1 MELRTLKT
9 FIKVAELLNFSKAAE
24 ALGYTQSTVSV
35 HIGQLE
41 TELHTRLF
49 ERFGK
54 NVRLTAEGL
63 SFLYY
68 AERIIEA
75 EREAANYMLHHMEP
89 HGTLIIG
96 AVDSINC
103 YLLPPLLLKYHEQYP
118 GVNVIIK
125 TASMEILFE
134 WLEHNEIDL
143 ACVLNE
149 NLYSNKYIKI
159 FEAKTPVRFIVN
171 VSHPLADHPHISLD
185 SLTSQDFILTEKD
198 IGYRR
203 DLDIRLSQY
212 ERHVEP
218 FFGNR
223 RRRSHSALHPAQ
235 QCCHLSPGI
244 CGIPTVAGWFP
255 ARSAGGR
262 DFFERVDPF
271 SVFEKKVGDSA
282 NARLRRADPGA
293 GTVAGVGRSGCAQ
306 TLPRQAR
313 ETISPQLLIMCSSQN
328 QEEENPMKPM

>member
-103 YLLPPLLLKYHEQYP
+103 YLLPPLLLKYHAQYP

-134 WLEHNEIDL
+134 WLAHNEIDL

-218 FFGNR
+218 FLETGDAEAILR
-223 RRRSHSALHPAQ
+223 YIRHSNAVTFLPEYVVYQQLRDGSLRALQVDEISLNVWIHFLYLKKKWVTPQMRAFAELIQAQ
-235 QCCHLSPGI
+235 GLWP
-244 CGIPTVAGWFP
+244 
-255 ARSAGGR
+255 
-262 DFFERVDPF
+262 E
-271 SVFEKKVGDSA
+271 
-282 NARLRRADPGA
+282 
-293 GTVAGVGRSGCAQ
+293 
-306 TLPRQAR
+306 
-313 ETISPQLLIMCSSQN
+313 
-328 QEEENPMKPM
+328 

>member
-89 HGTLIIG
+89 HGTFG

-218 FFGNR
+218 FLETGDAEAILR
-223 RRRSHSALHPAQ
+223 YIRHSNAVTFLPEYVVYQQLRDGSLRALQVDEISLNVWIHFLYLKKKWVTPQMRAFAELIQAQ
-235 QCCHLSPGI
+235 GLWP
-244 CGIPTVAGWFP
+244 
-255 ARSAGGR
+255 
-262 DFFERVDPF
+262 E
-271 SVFEKKVGDSA
+271 
-282 NARLRRADPGA
+282 
-293 GTVAGVGRSGCAQ
+293 
-306 TLPRQAR
+306 
-313 ETISPQLLIMCSSQN
+313 
-328 QEEENPMKPM
+328 

>member
-149 NLYSNKYIKI
+149 NLYSNKDIKI

-218 FFGNR
+218 FLETGDAEAILR
-223 RRRSHSALHPAQ
+223 YIRHSNAVTFLPEYVVYQQLRDGSLRALQVDEISLNVWIHFLYLKKKWVTPQMRAFAELIQAQ
-235 QCCHLSPGI
+235 GLWP
-244 CGIPTVAGWFP
+244 
-255 ARSAGGR
+255 
-262 DFFERVDPF
+262 E
-271 SVFEKKVGDSA
+271 
-282 NARLRRADPGA
+282 
-293 GTVAGVGRSGCAQ
+293 
-306 TLPRQAR
+306 
-313 ETISPQLLIMCSSQN
+313 
-328 QEEENPMKPM
+328 

>member
-103 YLLPPLLLKYHEQYP
+103 YLVPPLLLKYHEQYP

-159 FEAKTPVRFIVN
+159 FEAKTPVSFIVN

-218 FFGNR
+218 FLETGDAEAILR
-223 RRRSHSALHPAQ
+223 YIRHSNAVTFLPEYVVYQQLRDGSLRALQVDEISLNVWIHFLYLKKKWVTPQMRAFAELIQAQ
-235 QCCHLSPGI
+235 GLWP
-244 CGIPTVAGWFP
+244 
-255 ARSAGGR
+255 
-262 DFFERVDPF
+262 E
-271 SVFEKKVGDSA
+271 
-282 NARLRRADPGA
+282 
-293 GTVAGVGRSGCAQ
+293 
-306 TLPRQAR
+306 
-313 ETISPQLLIMCSSQN
+313 
-328 QEEENPMKPM
+328 

>member
-218 FFGNR
+218 FLETGDAEAILR
-223 RRRSHSALHPAQ
+223 YIRHSNAVTFLPEYVVYQQLRDGSLRALQVDEISLNVWIHFLYLKKKWVTPQMRAFAELIQAQ
-235 QCCHLSPGI
+235 GLWP
-244 CGIPTVAGWFP
+244 
-255 ARSAGGR
+255 
-262 DFFERVDPF
+262 E
-271 SVFEKKVGDSA
+271 
-282 NARLRRADPGA
+282 
-293 GTVAGVGRSGCAQ
+293 
-306 TLPRQAR
+306 
-313 ETISPQLLIMCSSQN
+313 
-328 QEEENPMKPM
+328 

>member
-9 FIKVAELLNFSKAAE
+9 FIKVVELLNFSKAAE

-218 FFGNR
+218 FLETGDAEAILR
-223 RRRSHSALHPAQ
+223 YIRHSNAVTFLPEYVVYQQLRDGSLRALQVDEISLNVWIHFLYLKKKWVTPQMRAFAELIQAQ
-235 QCCHLSPGI
+235 GLWP
-244 CGIPTVAGWFP
+244 
-255 ARSAGGR
+255 
-262 DFFERVDPF
+262 E
-271 SVFEKKVGDSA
+271 
-282 NARLRRADPGA
+282 
-293 GTVAGVGRSGCAQ
+293 
-306 TLPRQAR
+306 
-313 ETISPQLLIMCSSQN
+313 
-328 QEEENPMKPM
+328 

>member
-218 FFGNR
+218 FLETGDAEAILR
-223 RRRSHSALHPAQ
+223 YIRHSNAVTFLPEYVVYQQLRDGSLRALQ
-235 QCCHLSPGI
+235 
-244 CGIPTVAGWFP
+244 
-255 ARSAGGR
+255 
-262 DFFERVDPF
+262 VDEISLNVWIHF
-271 SVFEKKVGDSA
+271 LYLKKTQVVQSRIIELK
-282 NARLRRADPGA
+282 NF
-293 GTVAGVGRSGCAQ
+293 
-306 TLPRQAR
+306 
-313 ETISPQLLIMCSSQN
+313 
-328 QEEENPMKPM
+328 

>member
-1 MELRTLKT
+1 M
-9 FIKVAELLNFSKAAE
+9 
-24 ALGYTQSTVSV
+24 
-35 HIGQLE
+35 
-41 TELHTRLF
+41 
-49 ERFGK
+49 
-54 NVRLTAEGL
+54 RLTAEGL
-63 SFLYY
+63 SFLHY

-134 WLEHNEIDL
+134 WLEHNEIDR
-143 ACVLNE
+143 ACVLHE

-218 FFGNR
+218 FLETGDAEAILR
-223 RRRSHSALHPAQ
+223 YIRHSNAVTFLPEYVVYQQLRDGSLRALQVDEISLNVWIHFLYLKKKWVTPQMRAFAELIQAQ
-235 QCCHLSPGI
+235 GLWP
-244 CGIPTVAGWFP
+244 
-255 ARSAGGR
+255 
-262 DFFERVDPF
+262 E
-271 SVFEKKVGDSA
+271 
-282 NARLRRADPGA
+282 
-293 GTVAGVGRSGCAQ
+293 
-306 TLPRQAR
+306 
-313 ETISPQLLIMCSSQN
+313 
-328 QEEENPMKPM
+328 

>member
-218 FFGNR
+218 FLETGDAEAILR
-223 RRRSHSALHPAQ
+223 YIRHSTAVTFLPEYVVYQQLRDGSLRALQVDEITLNVWIHFLYLKKKWVTPQMRAFAELIQAQ
-235 QCCHLSPGI
+235 GLWP
-244 CGIPTVAGWFP
+244 
-255 ARSAGGR
+255 
-262 DFFERVDPF
+262 E
-271 SVFEKKVGDSA
+271 
-282 NARLRRADPGA
+282 
-293 GTVAGVGRSGCAQ
+293 
-306 TLPRQAR
+306 
-313 ETISPQLLIMCSSQN
+313 
-328 QEEENPMKPM
+328 

>member
-171 VSHPLADHPHISLD
+171 VNHPLADHPHISLD

-218 FFGNR
+218 FLETGDAEAILR
-223 RRRSHSALHPAQ
+223 YIRHSNAVPFLPEYVVYQQLRDGSLRALQVDEISLNVWIHFLYLKKKWVTPQMRAFAELIQAQ
-235 QCCHLSPGI
+235 GLWP
-244 CGIPTVAGWFP
+244 
-255 ARSAGGR
+255 
-262 DFFERVDPF
+262 E
-271 SVFEKKVGDSA
+271 
-282 NARLRRADPGA
+282 
-293 GTVAGVGRSGCAQ
+293 
-306 TLPRQAR
+306 
-313 ETISPQLLIMCSSQN
+313 
-328 QEEENPMKPM
+328 